1 MKYVIDTSALINISS
16 KFYKKYLNFINE
28 LMEESIFLFNIL

>member
-16 KFYKKYLNFINE
+16 RFYKKDLNFINE
-28 LMEESIFLFNIL
+28 LIEESIFLFNIL